1 METEYLYPHI
11 ADRDSMNGCRQRNDV
26 KIFRDERGQAT
37 TFMALFMGLIML
49 GFIAFALDVGYLF
62 QKKRMAQA
70 AADAAAIAAAEEKG
84 DSKPPRPARR
94 SRSRS

>member
-1 METEYLYPHI
+1 MK
-11 ADRDSMNGCRQRNDV
+11 M
-26 KIFRDERGQAT
+26 FRDERGQAT

-70 AADAAAIAAAEEKG
+70 AAEMSTPTPKA
-84 DSKPPRPARR
+84 SARAT
-94 SRSRS
+94 